1 MDKKHINGLTQ
12 ALIIIPLLG
21 VFSGAGAAESQ
32 FVLDPA
38 QHPKSPEYQSIFSG
52 TVVPLDSKVSWTKRF
67 NGDETFNANQVL
79 VQTTSTFANNSPI
92 ASSTVAVNKMDAKG
106 VVKAIRKSEGKIKIK
121 HGPIDKYGMPGM
133 AMMFKVKDPSSLAGL
148 KKGQVIE
155 FNIDNSSG
163 GFVVT
168 SIMQTKTSAAV
179 NQPMT
184 MDAIGVV
191 KAIRESEG
199 KIKIKHGPIDKYGMP
214 GMAMMFKV
222 KDPSSLIGLKKGQE
236 IGFNIDN
243 SSGGFVVTSIMQ
255 TKTNAA
261 VNQPMAMDA
270 IGVVKAI
277 RESQG
282 KIKIKHRPI
291 DKYGMPG
298 MAMMFK
304 VKDPSSLVG
313 LKKGQEIGFNID
325 NSSGG
330 FVVTSIIPTE
340 PSEPV
345 KQPKIM
351 DAQGEQGIQ
360 PKQPVDQGTWFVQLM
375 ASRSLKEAEALWQRV
390 GQSLPALKDNM
401 PRYEKSED
409 MIRLLVTPGLSNQAA
424 SQLCQKLKQGGQDCF
439 IRSIK

>member
-1 MDKKHINGLTQ
+1 
-12 ALIIIPLLG
+12 
-21 VFSGAGAAESQ
+21 
-32 FVLDPA
+32 
-38 QHPKSPEYQSIFSG
+38 
-52 TVVPLDSKVSWTKRF
+52 
-67 NGDETFNANQVL
+67 
-79 VQTTSTFANNSPI
+79 
-92 ASSTVAVNKMDAKG
+92 
-106 VVKAIRKSEGKIKIK
+106 
-121 HGPIDKYGMPGM
+121 
-133 AMMFKVKDPSSLAGL
+133 
-148 KKGQVIE
+148 
-155 FNIDNSSG
+155 
-163 GFVVT
+163 
-168 SIMQTKTSAAV
+168 
-179 NQPMT
+179 
-184 MDAIGVV
+184 
-191 KAIRESEG
+191 
-199 KIKIKHGPIDKYGMP
+199 
-214 GMAMMFKV
+214 
-222 KDPSSLIGLKKGQE
+222 
-236 IGFNIDN
+236 
-243 SSGGFVVTSIMQ
+243 
-255 TKTNAA
+255 
-261 VNQPMAMDA
+261 
-270 IGVVKAI
+270 
-277 RESQG
+277 
-282 KIKIKHRPI
+282 
-291 DKYGMPG
+291 MPG